1 MKTNKS
7 ILSIIFIFCIAVF
20 FSFSLTAQS
29 HISTQSHQAQ
39 VTQIAPVSARGTD
52 GSYFTASDDGFVI
65 KWTFDGQGE
74 HYQFS
79 DVSIKLIAVNPNGN
93 EIALYETDGGS
104 INRITVWDWKTFN
117 RKYLK
122 KFSDSITSLAYSANG
137 TYLIAGTAT
146 VDGAV
151 FIKTAGWQLVDKI
164 KGNTGIVNYIHTS
177 RTEKTCVFYSPSG
190 ALSFYEFASGKLK
203 QKMQIVKG
211 LTQTVMF
218 NENRYFAGVRD
229 NTIYITASGKTIAT
243 VPANNPIIISTEA
256 DYNLYYLENDGRSN
270 YEVKMIESKE
280 NNQVSNPRIVKTLK
294 GPRGSAIITSAIK
307 DATNIYFGGK
317 NGSVYQTEAEP
328 TITTSNM
335 TELTQ
340 NIYSKINGIS
350 PAETDFYFLTTNAV
364 YSTSYDTGV
373 ISKLAS
379 TEGETDIISYKD
391 NSVILWSQSERS
403 PVKLLNLD
411 RKSSTVLFTP
421 KSNVQKVRLCNVE
434 GKDYLIEIESNS
446 IVNLYDMASGS
457 FREIYSGTG
466 IQDAVYMNNKLV
478 YIAKSAATN
487 PQTPLLTVNPET
499 METVPLSFKGNVT
512 YALSTDG
519 KTIYGLNIISDEG
532 SRNTYVFSYNV
543 YTKQMTNI
551 LKFAEEDAEA
561 FTYLN
566 GNNLFTNIGRNKVY
580 CYNLSTKKRF
590 AYNRSASIPKTL
602 CLNSRRAVILNSN
615 GSISWCGTT
624 DSKLLGDWYL
634 TKDDQWYEF

>member
-1 MKTNKS
+1 MKK
-7 ILSIIFIFCIAVF
+7 I
-20 FSFSLTAQS
+20 FSLIVSMLLVFSIEAQS

-39 VTQIAPVSARGTD
+39 VTQIAPASIRGTD
-52 GSYFTASDDGFVI
+52 GTYYSASDDGFVI

-79 DVSIKLIAVNPNGN
+79 DVAIKLIAVSPSGD

-104 INRITVWDWKTFN
+104 INRITVWDWKTLS

-151 FIKTAGWQLVDKI
+151 FIRTQGWQLVDKI
-164 KGNTGIVNYIHTS
+164 KENTGIVSYIHTS
-177 RTEKTCVFYSPSG
+177 NTEKTCVFYSPSG
-190 ALSFYEFASGKLK
+190 SLSFYNFATGKLK
-203 QKMQIVKG
+203 QKMSIVKG
-211 LTQTVMF
+211 LSQAVMY

-229 NTIYITASGKTIAT
+229 NTIYITAAGKTIAS
-243 VPANNPIIISTEA
+243 VQANNPIIISTEA
-256 DYNLYYLENDGRSN
+256 DYNLFYLENDGRSN

-280 NNQVSNPRIVKTLK
+280 DNLVSNPRLVKTLK
-294 GPRGSAIITSAIK
+294 GPRGSAIVTTAIK

-317 NGSVYQTEAEP
+317 NGSVYQTEAEA
-328 TITTSNM
+328 TINTSSM
-335 TELTQ
+335 TELTE
-340 NIYSKINGIS
+340 NTYSKIYGMA
-350 PAETDFYFLTTNAV
+350 PADTDFYFLTSNAI
-364 YSTSYDTGV
+364 YSSSYDTGA

-379 TEGETDIISYKD
+379 TNGETDIIAYKD
-391 NSVILWSQSERS
+391 NSVILWSQSDKTA
-403 PVKLLNLD
+403 VQLFDLD
-411 RKSSTVLFTP
+411 KKTSKILFTP
-421 KSNVQKVRLCNVE
+421 KNNVQKIRLCTVE
-434 GKDYLIEIESNS
+434 DKDYLIEIESNS
-446 IVNLYDMASGS
+446 IVNLYDMQNGS
-457 FREIYSGTG
+457 FKEIYSGTG
-466 IQDAVYMNNKLV
+466 IQDAVYMNNKLI

-499 METVPLSFKGNVT
+499 METVPVNIKGNVT

-519 KTIYGLNIISDEG
+519 KTIYGLYIVSDDTG
-532 SRNTYVFSYNV
+532 RNTYVFSYNV

-561 FTYLN
+561 FTYLS
-566 GNNLFTNIGRNKVY
+566 GNTLFTNIGRNKVY

-590 AYNRSASIPKTL
+590 SYNRSASIPKTI
-602 CLNSRRAVILNSN
+602 CTNSRRAVILNSN

-624 DSKLLGDWYL
+624 DSKLLADWYL

>member
-1 MKTNKS
+1 MKKIVTLIS
-7 ILSIIFIFCIAVF
+7 TAFIFLMAAP
-20 FSFSLTAQS
+20 LWAQS

-79 DVSIKLIAVNPNGN
+79 DVAIKLIAVSPSGN

-104 INRITVWDWKTFN
+104 INRITVWDWKTLS

-122 KFSDSITSLAYSANG
+122 KFSDSITSLKYSSKG

-151 FIKTAGWQLVDKI
+151 FIRTSGWQIVDKI
-164 KGNTGIVNYIHTS
+164 KDNTGIVNYITTS
-177 RTEKTCVFYSPSG
+177 STEKTCSFYSPSG
-190 ALSFYEFASGKLK
+190 TLSFYDFSTGKLK
-203 QKMQIVKG
+203 QKMSIVKG
-211 LTQTVMF
+211 LTQSVMY

-229 NTIYITASGKTIAT
+229 NTIYITAAGKTIASVT
-243 VPANNPIIISTEA
+243 ANNPIILSTEA
-256 DYNLYYLENDGRSN
+256 DYNLFYLENDGRSN
-270 YEVKMIESKE
+270 YEVKMLESKD
-280 NNQVSNPRIVKTLK
+280 NNTVSNPRLVKSLK
-294 GPRGSAIITSAIK
+294 GPRGSAVITAAIK
-307 DATNIYFGGK
+307 DAVNIYFGGK
-317 NGSVYQTEAEP
+317 NGAVYQTEAEA

-335 TELTQ
+335 TELTE
-340 NIYSKINGIS
+340 NTYSKIYGMA
-350 PAETDFYFLTTNAV
+350 PAENDFYFLTSNAI
-364 YSTSYDTGV
+364 YRSSYDTGV
-373 ISKLAS
+373 ISRLSS
-379 TEGETDIISYKD
+379 TEGESEIIAYKD
-391 NSVILWSQSERS
+391 NSVILWSQSEKT
-403 PVKLLNLD
+403 PVRLFDLD
-411 RKSSTVLFTP
+411 KKSSKILFTP
-421 KSNVQKVRLCNVE
+421 KNNVQKVRLCSVD

-446 IVNLYDMASGS
+446 IVNLFDIGGGTLS
-457 FREIYSGTG
+457 EVYSGTG

-487 PQTPLLTVNPET
+487 PQTPLLSVNPET
-499 METVPLSFKGNVT
+499 METVPLSIKGNVT

-519 KTIYGLNIISDEG
+519 KTIYGLNIISDDTG
-532 SRNTYVFSYNV
+532 RNTYVFSYNV

-566 GNNLFTNIGRNKVY
+566 GNYLFTNIGRNKVY

-602 CLNSRRAVILNSN
+602 CLNSKRAVILNSN

-624 DSKLLGDWYL
+624 DSKLLADWYL

>member
-1 MKTNKS
+1 MKKYIGLFAA
-7 ILSIIFIFCIAVF
+7 ILFVF
-20 FSFSLTAQS
+20 NLSAQS

-39 VTQIAPVSARGTD
+39 VTQVAPLSVRGTD
-52 GSYFTASDDGFVI
+52 GSYYTASDDGFVI

-79 DVSIKLIAVNPNGN
+79 DVAIKLLAVSPSGD
-93 EIALYETDGGS
+93 EIAIYETDGGS
-104 INRITVWDWKTFN
+104 INRITVWDWKTLS

-122 KFSDSITSLAYSANG
+122 KFSDSITSLAYSSKG

-151 FIKTAGWQLVDKI
+151 FIRTAGWQLVDKI
-164 KGNTGIVNYIHTS
+164 KANTGIVNYIHTS
-177 RTEKTCVFYSPSG
+177 PTEKNCVFYSPSG
-190 ALSFYEFASGKLK
+190 TLSFYDFTTGKLR

-211 LTQTVMF
+211 LSQPVMY
-218 NENRYFAGVRD
+218 NENRYFAGIRD
-229 NTIYITASGKTIAT
+229 DTIYITAAGKTISS
-243 VPANNPIIISTEA
+243 VPANNPIILSTEA
-256 DYNLYYLENDGRSN
+256 DYNLYYLETDGRGN
-270 YEVKMIESKE
+270 YEVKMLESQDDNK
-280 NNQVSNPRIVKTLK
+280 VSNPRLVKSLK
-294 GPRGSAIITSAIK
+294 GPRGSAVVTAASK
-307 DATNIYFGGK
+307 DATSLYFGAK
-317 NGSVYQTEAEP
+317 NGNVYKSEVEA
-328 TITTSNM
+328 TITTNTM
-335 TELTQ
+335 VELTE
-340 NIYSKINGIS
+340 NTYSKINGMAPS
-350 PAETDFYFLTTNAV
+350 DSDFYFLTTNSI
-364 YSTSYDTGV
+364 YRSSYDTGL

-379 TEGETDIISYKD
+379 TSGETNIINYKD
-391 NSVILWSQSERS
+391 NSVILWSQAEKN
-403 PVKLLNLD
+403 PVKLVDLD
-411 RKSSTVLFTP
+411 KKSSTVLFTP
-421 KSNVQKVRLCNVE
+421 KNSIQLVRLCSVE

-446 IVNLYDMASGS
+446 IVNLYDIQKGTLS
-457 FREIYSGTG
+457 EVYSGAG
-466 IQDAVYMNNKLV
+466 IQDAVLMNNKLV

-499 METVPLSFKGNVT
+499 METVPLSIKANVT
-512 YALSTDG
+512 YALSSDG
-519 KTIYGLNIISDEG
+519 KTIYGLYILSDETG
-532 SRNTYVFSYNV
+532 RNTYVFSYNV

-602 CLNSRRAVILNSN
+602 CMNSRRAVILNSN

-624 DSKLLGDWYL
+624 DSKLLVDWYL

>member
-1 MKTNKS
+1 MKK
-7 ILSIIFIFCIAVF
+7 ILSLLISTLIV
-20 FSFSLTAQS
+20 FSLEAQS
-29 HISTQSHQAQ
+29 HISTQSHQAE
-39 VTQIAPVSARGTD
+39 VTQIRPVSARGTD
-52 GSYFTASDDGFVI
+52 GSYYTASDDGFVI

-79 DVSIKLIAVNPNGN
+79 DVAIKLLAVSPNGN
-93 EIALYETDGGS
+93 EIAIYETDGGS
-104 INRITVWDWKTFN
+104 INRITVWDWKTLS

-122 KFSDSITSLAYSANG
+122 KFTDSITSLSYSANG

-151 FIKTAGWQLVDKI
+151 FIKTSGWSIVDKI
-164 KGNTGIVNYIHTS
+164 KENTGIVSYIHTS
-177 RTEKTCVFYSPSG
+177 STEKTCVFYSPSG
-190 ALSFYEFASGKLK
+190 SLSFYNFATGKLK

-211 LTQTVMF
+211 LSQPLMY

-256 DYNLYYLENDGRSN
+256 DYNLFYLENDGRSN
-270 YEVKMIESKE
+270 YEVKMLESKE
-280 NNQVSNPRIVKTLK
+280 GNAVSNPRLVKSLK
-294 GPRGSAIITSAIK
+294 GPRGSANITAAIK

-317 NGSVYQTEAEP
+317 NGAVYQTEAEA
-328 TITTSNM
+328 TITSSSM
-335 TELTQ
+335 TELTE
-340 NIYSKINGIS
+340 NTYSKIYGMA
-350 PAETDFYFLTTNAV
+350 PAETDFYFLTSNAI
-364 YSTSYDTGV
+364 YSSSYDTGV
-373 ISKLAS
+373 ITKLSS
-379 TEGETDIISYKD
+379 TDGDTDIISYKD
-391 NSVILWSQSERS
+391 NNVILWSQSEKS
-403 PVKLLNLD
+403 PVKLMDLD
-411 RKSSTVLFTP
+411 KKTTTVLFTP
-421 KSNVQKVRLCNVE
+421 KNNVQKVRLCTVE

-446 IVNLYDMASGS
+446 IVNLFDIQEKKLS
-457 FREIYSGTG
+457 ELYSGTG

-487 PQTPLLTVNPET
+487 PQTSLLTVNPET
-499 METVPLSFKGNVT
+499 METVPINIKGNVT

-519 KTIYGLNIISDEG
+519 KTIYGLNIISDDTG
-532 SRNTYVFSYNV
+532 RNTYVFSYNV

-602 CLNSRRAVILNSN
+602 CLNSKRAVILNSN
-615 GSISWCGTT
+615 GSISWCGTN
-624 DSKLLGDWYL
+624 DSKLLADWYL
-634 TKDDQWYEF
+634 TKDNQWYEF

>member
-1 MKTNKS
+1 MKK
-7 ILSIIFIFCIAVF
+7 ILSLLISTLIV
-20 FSFSLTAQS
+20 FSLEAQS
-29 HISTQSHQAQ
+29 HISTQSHQAE
-39 VTQIAPVSARGTD
+39 VTQIRPVSARGTD
-52 GSYFTASDDGFVI
+52 GSYYTASDDGFVI

-79 DVSIKLIAVNPNGN
+79 DVAIKLLAVSPNGN
-93 EIALYETDGGS
+93 EIAIYETDGGS
-104 INRITVWDWKTFN
+104 INRITVWDWKTLS

-122 KFSDSITSLAYSANG
+122 KFTDSITSLSYSANG

-151 FIKTAGWQLVDKI
+151 FIKTSGWSIVDKI
-164 KGNTGIVNYIHTS
+164 KENTGIVSYIHTS
-177 RTEKTCVFYSPSG
+177 STEKTCVFYSPSG
-190 ALSFYEFASGKLK
+190 SLSFYNFATGKLK

-211 LTQTVMF
+211 LSQPLMY

-256 DYNLYYLENDGRSN
+256 DYNLFYLENDGRSN
-270 YEVKMIESKE
+270 YEVKMLESKE
-280 NNQVSNPRIVKTLK
+280 GNAVSNPRLVKSLK
-294 GPRGSAIITSAIK
+294 GPRGSANITAAIK

-317 NGSVYQTEAEP
+317 NGAVYQTEAEA
-328 TITTSNM
+328 TITSSSM
-335 TELTQ
+335 TELTE
-340 NIYSKINGIS
+340 NTYSKIYGMA
-350 PAETDFYFLTTNAV
+350 PAETDFYFLTSNAI
-364 YSTSYDTGV
+364 YSSSYDTGV
-373 ISKLAS
+373 ITKLSS
-379 TEGETDIISYKD
+379 TDGDTDIISYKD
-391 NSVILWSQSERS
+391 NNVILWSQSEKS
-403 PVKLLNLD
+403 PVKLMDLD
-411 RKSSTVLFTP
+411 KKTTTVLFTP
-421 KSNVQKVRLCNVE
+421 KNNVQKVRLCTVE

-446 IVNLYDMASGS
+446 IVNLFDIQEKKLS
-457 FREIYSGTG
+457 ELYSGTG

-487 PQTPLLTVNPET
+487 PQTSLLTVNPET
-499 METVPLSFKGNVT
+499 METVPINIKGNVT

-519 KTIYGLNIISDEG
+519 KTIYGLNIISDDTG
-532 SRNTYVFSYNV
+532 RNTYVFSYNV

-602 CLNSRRAVILNSN
+602 CLNSKRAVILNSN
-615 GSISWCGTT
+615 GSISWCGTN
-624 DSKLLGDWYL
+624 DSKLLADWYL

>member
-1 MKTNKS
+1 MKK
-7 ILSIIFIFCIAVF
+7 ILSLLISTLIV
-20 FSFSLTAQS
+20 FSLEAQS
-29 HISTQSHQAQ
+29 HISTQSHQAE
-39 VTQIAPVSARGTD
+39 VTQIRPVSARGTD
-52 GSYFTASDDGFVI
+52 GSYYTASDDGFVI

-79 DVSIKLIAVNPNGN
+79 DVAIKLLAVSPNGN
-93 EIALYETDGGS
+93 EIAIYETDGGS
-104 INRITVWDWKTFN
+104 INRITVWDWKTLS

-122 KFSDSITSLAYSANG
+122 KFTDSITSLSYSANG

-151 FIKTAGWQLVDKI
+151 FIKTSGWSIVDKI
-164 KGNTGIVNYIHTS
+164 KENTGIVSYIHTS
-177 RTEKTCVFYSPSG
+177 STEKTCVFYSPSG
-190 ALSFYEFASGKLK
+190 SLSFYNFATGKLK

-211 LTQTVMF
+211 LSQPLMY

-256 DYNLYYLENDGRSN
+256 DYNLFYLENDGRSN
-270 YEVKMIESKE
+270 YEVKMLESKE
-280 NNQVSNPRIVKTLK
+280 GNMVSNPRLVKSLK
-294 GPRGSAIITSAIK
+294 GPRGSGIVTAAIK

-317 NGSVYQTEAEP
+317 NGAVYQTEAEA

-335 TELTQ
+335 TELTE
-340 NIYSKINGIS
+340 NTYSKIYGMA
-350 PAETDFYFLTTNAV
+350 PAETDFYFLTSNAI
-364 YSTSYDTGV
+364 YSSSYDTGL
-373 ISKLAS
+373 ITKLSS
-379 TEGETDIISYKD
+379 TDGDTEIISYKD
-391 NSVILWSQSERS
+391 NSVILWSQSEKS
-403 PVKLLNLD
+403 PIKLMDLD
-411 RKSSTVLFTP
+411 KKVPTVLFTP
-421 KSNVQKVRLCNVE
+421 KNSVQKVRLCTVD

-446 IVNLYDMASGS
+446 IVNLYDIQEKKLT
-457 FREIYSGTG
+457 EIYSGTG

-487 PQTPLLTVNPET
+487 PQAPLLYVNPET
-499 METVPLSFKGNVT
+499 METVPINIKGNVT

-519 KTIYGLNIISDEG
+519 KTIYGLYILSDDTG
-532 SRNTYVFSYNV
+532 RNTYVFSYNV

-566 GNNLFTNIGRNKVY
+566 GNYLFTNIGRNKVY

-624 DSKLLGDWYL
+624 DSKLLADWYL

>member
-1 MKTNKS
+1 MKKFIS
-7 ILSIIFIFCIAVF
+7 LIFCSVLI
-20 FSFSLTAQS
+20 FSLTAQS

-39 VTQIAPVSARGTD
+39 VTEIEPVSARGTD
-52 GSYFTASDDGFVI
+52 GSYYTASDDGFVI
-65 KWTFDGQGE
+65 RWTFDGQGE

-79 DVSIKLIAVNPNGN
+79 DVAIKLIAVSPSGN

-104 INRITVWDWKTFN
+104 INRITVWDWKTLT

-122 KFSDSITSLAYSANG
+122 KFTDSITSLEYSAKG

-151 FIKTAGWQLVDKI
+151 FIKTQGWQIVDKI
-164 KGNTGIVNYIHTS
+164 KNNTGIVSYIHTS
-177 RTEKTCVFYSPSG
+177 NTEKTCVFYSPSG
-190 ALSFYEFASGKLK
+190 NLSFYDFNTGKLK

-211 LTQTVMF
+211 LSQTVMY
-218 NENRYFAGVRD
+218 NENRFFAGVRD
-229 NTIYITASGKTIAT
+229 NTIYITYSGKTIAT
-243 VPANNPIIISTEA
+243 LPANNPIIISTEA

-270 YEVKMIESKE
+270 YEVKMLESKE
-280 NNQVSNPRIVKTLK
+280 DNSVSNPRLVKSLK
-294 GPRGSAIITSAIK
+294 GPRGNAIITSAIK

-317 NGSVYQTEAEP
+317 NGSVYKTEAEA
-328 TITTSNM
+328 TITTSSM
-335 TELTQ
+335 TELTE
-340 NIYSKINGIS
+340 NIYSKIYGMA
-350 PAETDFYFLTTNAV
+350 PADTDFYFLTTNAI
-364 YSTSYDTGV
+364 YSSSYDTGV

-379 TEGETDIISYKD
+379 TEGETEIISYKN
-391 NSVILWSQSERS
+391 NSVILWSQSEKT
-403 PVKLLNLD
+403 PVKLLDLNK
-411 RKSSTVLFTP
+411 KSSTVLFTP
-421 KSNVQKVRLCNVE
+421 KNSVQKIRLCSVD

-446 IVNLYDMASGS
+446 NVNLYDIQAGKLS
-457 FREIYSGTG
+457 EIYSGTG
-466 IQDAVYMNNKLV
+466 IQDAVYMDNKLV

-499 METVPLSFKGNVT
+499 METVPLNIKGNVT

-519 KTIYGLNIISDEG
+519 KTIYGLYIVSDDTG
-532 SRNTYVFSYNV
+532 RNTYVFSYNV

-551 LKFAEEDAEA
+551 LKFAEEDPEA

-566 GNNLFTNIGRNKVY
+566 GNNLFTNIGRNKIY

-590 AYNRSASIPKTL
+590 AYNRSASIPRTL

-615 GSISWCGTT
+615 GSISWCGTN
-624 DSKLLGDWYL
+624 DSKLLADWYL

>member
-1 MKTNKS
+1 MKK
-7 ILSIIFIFCIAVF
+7 F
-20 FSFSLTAQS
+20 FSLIASAFLIFSVSAQS

-39 VTQIAPVSARGTD
+39 VTQVAPVSARGTD
-52 GSYFTASDDGFVI
+52 GSYYTASDDGFVI

-79 DVSIKLIAVNPNGN
+79 DVAIKLFAVSPDGN

-104 INRITVWDWKTFN
+104 INRITVWDWKTLS

-122 KFSDSITSLAYSANG
+122 KFSDSITSLSYSSKGN
-137 TYLIAGTAT
+137 YLIAGTAT

-151 FIKTAGWQLVDKI
+151 FIRTQGWQIVDKI
-164 KGNTGIVNYIHTS
+164 KANTGIVSYIHTS
-177 RTEKTCVFYSPSG
+177 ASEKTCAFYSPSG
-190 ALSFYEFASGKLK
+190 NLSFYDFTTGKLK

-211 LTQTVMF
+211 LSQTVMY
-218 NENRYFAGVRD
+218 NENRYFAGIRD
-229 NTIYITASGKTIAT
+229 GSIYITAAGKTIASVT
-243 VPANNPIIISTEA
+243 ANNPIIISTES
-256 DYNLYYLENDGRSN
+256 DYNLYYLETDGRGN
-270 YEVKMIESKE
+270 YEVKMLESLEDNK
-280 NNQVSNPRIVKTLK
+280 VSNPRLVKSLK
-294 GPRGSAIITSAIK
+294 GPRGSAVITAAVK
-307 DATNIYFGGK
+307 DATNIYFGSK
-317 NGSVYQTEAEP
+317 TGSVYKSEVEA
-328 TITTSNM
+328 TITTNTMVEM
-335 TELTQ
+335 TENT
-340 NIYSKINGIS
+340 YSKIYGMA
-350 PAETDFYFLTTNAV
+350 PAENDFYFLTTNAI
-364 YSTSYDTGV
+364 YRSSYDTGV
-373 ISKLAS
+373 ISRLSS
-379 TEGETDIISYKD
+379 TSGETDIISYKD
-391 NSVILWSQSERS
+391 NSVILWSQSEKT
-403 PVKLLNLD
+403 PIKLLNLD
-411 RKSSTVLFTP
+411 TKTPSVLFTP
-421 KSNVQKVRLCNVE
+421 KNSVQKVRLCSVD

-446 IVNLYDMASGS
+446 VVNLYDIQTGTLS
-457 FREIYSGTG
+457 EVYSGTG

-499 METVPLSFKGNVT
+499 METVPISIKGNVT

-519 KTIYGLNIISDEG
+519 KTIYGLYIVSDETG
-532 SRNTYVFSYNV
+532 RNTYVFSYNV

-566 GNNLFTNIGRNKVY
+566 GNTLFTNIGRNKVY

-615 GSISWCGTT
+615 GSISWCGTS
-624 DSKLLGDWYL
+624 DSKLLADWYL